1 MENIF
6 VCLGNK
12 TFKVVANL
20 AATFLEYVKTKVIKD
35 ILQISINCSNIYG
48 EGKSMPRT
56 DKARSIRCEK
66 LLQYLELNPLA
77 TDEVLAKE
85 FNVSINTIRL
95 DRARLGIKEFKERLK
110 SKAEETMS
118 KVTSISASEFVG
130 DMINFTPGES
140 AKSRLETS
148 SSMTF
153 EGMDVVRGEYIYSFA
168 ETIAIS
174 LIPTK
179 AALVGVANIKYVEPI
194 GANTV
199 IYALAEV
206 KRKTESGYIVWV
218 RILDEKENLKF
229 KGKFILKGIK

>member
-1 MENIF
+1 M
-6 VCLGNK
+6 
-12 TFKVVANL
+12 
-20 AATFLEYVKTKVIKD
+20 
-35 ILQISINCSNIYG
+35 S
-48 EGKSMPRT
+48 RT
-56 DKARSIRCEK
+56 DKERSIRCNK
-66 LLQYLELNPLA
+66 LLQYLDNNPLA
-77 TDEVLAKE
+77 TDDVLAKE
-85 FNVSINTIRL
+85 FGVSVNTIRL

-118 KVTSISASEFVG
+118 KVTSISAKQFVG
-130 DMINFTPGES
+130 DMINFIPGES

-148 SSMTF
+148 KMMTF
-153 EGMDVVRGEYIYSFA
+153 DGMNVVRGEYIYSFA

-194 GANTV
+194 EADKV
-199 IYALAEV
+199 VYALAEV

-218 RILDEKENLKF
+218 RILDEQECLKF

>member
-1 MENIF
+1 M
-6 VCLGNK
+6 
-12 TFKVVANL
+12 A
-20 AATFLEYVKTKVIKD
+20 
-35 ILQISINCSNIYG
+35 
-48 EGKSMPRT
+48 RT
-56 DKARSIRCEK
+56 DKQRCERNAK
-66 LLQYLELNPLA
+66 LLEFLRENPLA
-77 TDEVLAKE
+77 TDEILAKE

-110 SKAEETMS
+110 TKAEETMRQ
-118 KVTSISASEFVG
+118 VTSISPSEFVG
-130 DMINFTPGES
+130 DMISFVPSEN
-140 AKSRLETS
+140 AKSRLETNS
-148 SSMTF
+148 AMTF
-153 EGMDVVRGEYIYSFA
+153 EGMNVVRGEYIYSFA

-194 GANTV
+194 EANTV

-218 RILDEKENLKF
+218 RIVDERDNLKF

>member
-1 MENIF
+1 
-6 VCLGNK
+6 
-12 TFKVVANL
+12 
-20 AATFLEYVKTKVIKD
+20 
-35 ILQISINCSNIYG
+35 
-48 EGKSMPRT
+48 MPRT

-77 TDEVLAKE
+77 TDEILANE

-110 SKAEETMS
+110 FKAKETMS
-118 KVTSISASEFVG
+118 KVTSISAAEFVG
-130 DMINFTPGES
+130 DMIHFIPGES
-140 AKSRLETS
+140 AKSRLETN

-153 EGMDVVRGEYIYSFA
+153 EGMNVVRGEYIYSFA

-194 GANTV
+194 GADAV
-199 IYALAEV
+199 IYAMAEV

-218 RILDEKENLKF
+218 RIIDEKDSLKF

>member
-1 MENIF
+1 
-6 VCLGNK
+6 
-12 TFKVVANL
+12 
-20 AATFLEYVKTKVIKD
+20 
-35 ILQISINCSNIYG
+35 
-48 EGKSMPRT
+48 MPRT

-77 TDEVLAKE
+77 TDEMLAKE
-85 FNVSINTIRL
+85 FNVSVNTIRL

-110 SKAEETMS
+110 AKAEETMS

-130 DMINFTPGES
+130 DMINFIPGES

-153 EGMDVVRGEYIYSFA
+153 EGMNVIRGEYIYSFA

-194 GANTV
+194 ESNTV

-218 RILDEKENLKF
+218 RIVDEKDVLKF